1 MSIQNNNIFVG
12 ESIEFQFMCDLL
24 AEDRVTEQE
33 IRQKYEVETIDWKEF
48 NRLIYHHRIYPLIY
62 ARLQSF
68 HEVVPLDV
76 MDQIQKAV
84 THNTFYMMRLT
95 AEMERVTSVLEQQNI
110 KVIMLKGP
118 ILAFEL
124 YGDLAHRTSKD
135 LDLLVNISDVDASL
149 NVLEKAGYIK
159 KYDTPFI
166 MEGWKWKDHH
176 ISLFHPEH
184 KTQIEVHWKLNPSG
198 AKDISFQEL
207 WNRRQTITI
216 VEHEVSYL
224 GKEDLFM
231 YLVSHG
237 ARHGWFRLRWL
248 MDIDLILR
256 KNNTIHN
263 FEYYA
268 ELHESEFYAGQAYLL
283 CSRLLRAPLT
293 SKMKELVEH
302 AHTIKLTEYALNLI
316 LEEPDKETGIN
327 YLKQIKSPKRRM
339 IMLLGRLYPGPMDA
353 ELLPLPR
360 KLHFLY
366 IPLRPFLWM
375 WRRIRQRMVLKG
387 RHEYD

>member
-1 MSIQNNNIFVG
+1 MKDLNNSIFAG
-12 ESIEFQFMCDLL
+12 AAMEFQFMCDLL
-24 AEDRVTEQE
+24 AEDRITDQE
-33 IRQKYEVETIDWKEF
+33 IRERYEVGTIDWNEF
-48 NRLIYHHRIYPLIY
+48 SRLIYHHRIYPLIY
-62 ARLQSF
+62 TRLHSLRD
-68 HEVVPLDV
+68 VVPLGV
-76 MDQIQKAV
+76 MDQLQKAV
-84 THNTFYMMRLT
+84 RHNTFYMMRLT
-95 AEMERVTSVLEQQNI
+95 AEMERVTAALEQQNI
-110 KVIMLKGP
+110 KVMLLKGP
-118 ILAFEL
+118 VLSYEL

-135 LDLLVNISDVDASL
+135 LDLLINIGDVDASL
-149 NVLEKAGYIK
+149 IALEEAGYTK

-176 ISLFHPEH
+176 ISMFHPEH
-184 KTQIEVHWKLNPSG
+184 RTQIEVHWKLNPSG
-198 AKDISFQEL
+198 AKDITFQEL
-207 WNRRQTITI
+207 WNRRQTITL
-216 VEHEVSYL
+216 VGHEVSYL

-248 MDIDLILR
+248 MDIDLIIR
-256 KNNTIHN
+256 KDNTFDN

-268 ELHESEFYAGQAYLL
+268 ELHESKFYTGQAYLL
-283 CSRLLRAPLT
+283 CSKLLKTPLT
-293 SKMKELVEH
+293 LKMRELAEH
-302 AHTIKLTEYALNLI
+302 AHSIKLAEYALNLI
-316 LEEPDKETGIN
+316 LEEPDKEAGMN

-353 ELLPLPR
+353 QMLPLPR

-375 WRRIRQRMVLKG
+375 WRRIRQRVVLKG